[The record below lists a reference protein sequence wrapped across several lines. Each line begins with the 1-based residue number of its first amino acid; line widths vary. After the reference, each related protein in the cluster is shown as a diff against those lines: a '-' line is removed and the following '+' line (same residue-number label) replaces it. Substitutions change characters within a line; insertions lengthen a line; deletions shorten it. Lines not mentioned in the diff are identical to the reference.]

1 MNSALQ
7 FVFQHWNKALGGK
20 EGEEEKKGRLSR
32 AINDIVPVSC
42 AVEGLSAEKASL
54 KRDSS
59 RGLQMSCGST
69 ERMPCHPRDLEHYKV
84 VPGLQHC
91 FQKVPHIKD
100 TADLD

>member
-7 FVFQHWNKALGGK
+7 FVFQRWNKALGGK

-32 AINDIVPVSC
+32 AINDIVSVSC

-54 KRDSS
+54 MRDSS
-59 RGLQMSCGST
+59 CGLQTSRGST
-69 ERMPCHPRDLEHYKV
+69 ERMLCHPRDLEHYKV
-84 VPGLQHC
+84 VLGLQRC
-91 FQKVPHIKD
+91 FQKIPHIKD